1 MSEPIYLEKL
11 ERKYRVVYLHN
22 PKHFYLNSLWIE
34 DLPNGDKLLCANP
47 RLSRNNRKNFHRL
60 ALLKKKKKSSDFV
73 KLNTKPL
80 PSQKPFNGIFQ
91 D

>member
-1 MSEPIYLEKL
+1 MGKQLYIHSL
-11 ERKYRVVYLHN
+11 ERKYRVIYVHN

-47 RLSRNNRKNFHRL
+47 RLSRNNVKNFHRL
-60 ALLKKKKKSSDFV
+60 AILKKKKTTKDFV
-73 KLNTKPL
+73 KDNTVKL
-80 PSQKPFNGIFQ
+80 SKPFAGILQ